1 MQKESHPKFF
11 SFDIINIIITIVS
24 FIAVFS
30 FWTKWDDKERL
41 IYIVVPCVIII
52 LIVNLIKYYIQ
63 VKKLYKKYEELYN
76 NNEALALN
84 YKDNVKEL
92 KQAQYNNEVL
102 RDFANKTI
110 NILMVYN
117 DMTKE
122 ERNILRKELI
132 SNFIKGN
139 IEEGENND
147 QSI

>member
-1 MQKESHPKFF
+1 MQKESLPKFF
-11 SFDIINIIITIVS
+11 SFDIVNIIITIVS
-24 FIAVFS
+24 FIAIFS

-76 NNEALALN
+76 NNEALVLN

-92 KQAQYNNEVL
+92 KQTQYNNEVL